1 MNIYNY
7 LKLIFSYLH
16 KTQLKNYGRSL
27 LLEVQY
33 KLAQIS
39 N

>member
-7 LKLIFSYLH
+7 LTSWYSVDLH

-39 N
+39 